1 MKITRISTSAWI
13 EARTENKMQLQGDYY
28 GPLKN
33 EKRKKTHKGH
43 NHHCCQGILLVF
55 INTIILQILKISVMI
70 VVVFVFS
77 FVHQIKKNT
86 GQNNAAYVT

>member
-28 GPLKN
+28 GPLKK
-33 EKRKKTHKGH
+33 EKRKKKTHKGH

-55 INTIILQILKISVMI
+55 NQHNNFANTENFCYDCGSVW
-70 VVVFVFS
+70 V
-77 FVHQIKKNT
+77 
-86 GQNNAAYVT
+86 

>member
-33 EKRKKTHKGH
+33 EKRKKKLIKVIIIIVAKGSCLFLNQH
-43 NHHCCQGILLVF
+43 NNF
-55 INTIILQILKISVMI
+55 ANTENFCYDCGSVW
-70 VVVFVFS
+70 V
-77 FVHQIKKNT
+77 
-86 GQNNAAYVT
+86 